1 MVPATWQRK
10 SIMNAKLRTGTN
22 GINELSA
29 NELEMVSGG
38 FGQWI
43 IGFLVGEAIDSL
55 KNDKESVQ
63 DRAKRLYNE
72 GKKGQKH

>member
-1 MVPATWQRK
+1 
-10 SIMNAKLRTGTN
+10 MNATLNTEM
-22 GINELSA
+22 NEIRALSA
-29 NELEMVSGG
+29 DEMETVAGG

-63 DRAKRLYNE
+63 DRAKRLYNDS
-72 GKKGQKH
+72 KKGQKQ